1 MPSLK
6 VVAVAALRALPQSV
20 PAFEVIGA
28 PFTAWPRHG
37 RVDRLPRV
45 GKVSRSRVD
54 NRARESRERRSRMYV
69 ATRYV
74 TILPDDANY
83 PRYGGPE
90 TVVSAAGAPVA
101 CIAIF
106 PDRDIPHRARR
117 ASGRSGEPGVRLD
130 AVRVLTALSL
140 RLLDSYVS

>member
-1 MPSLK
+1 
-6 VVAVAALRALPQSV
+6 
-20 PAFEVIGA
+20 
-28 PFTAWPRHG
+28 
-37 RVDRLPRV
+37 
-45 GKVSRSRVD
+45 
-54 NRARESRERRSRMYV
+54 MYV

-106 PDRDIPHRARR
+106 PDRYTTPRQARIWTLGRAGG
-117 ASGRSGEPGVRLD
+117 SVGCRSSSN
-130 AVRVLTALSL
+130 RVKLKVT
-140 RLLDSYVS
+140 

>member
-1 MPSLK
+1 
-6 VVAVAALRALPQSV
+6 
-20 PAFEVIGA
+20 
-28 PFTAWPRHG
+28 
-37 RVDRLPRV
+37 
-45 GKVSRSRVD
+45 
-54 NRARESRERRSRMYV
+54 MYV

-106 PDRDIPHRARR
+106 PDRYTTPRPARIWTLGRA
-117 ASGRSGEPGVRLD
+117 GGFGWMPFEF
-130 AVRVLTALSL
+130 
-140 RLLDSYVS
+140 

>member
-1 MPSLK
+1 
-6 VVAVAALRALPQSV
+6 
-20 PAFEVIGA
+20 
-28 PFTAWPRHG
+28 
-37 RVDRLPRV
+37 
-45 GKVSRSRVD
+45 
-54 NRARESRERRSRMYV
+54 MYV

-101 CIAIF
+101 CVSRYS
-106 PDRDIPHRARR
+106 PTDIPHRARR
-117 ASGRSGEPGVRLD
+117 ASGRSGAPGVRLD

>member
-1 MPSLK
+1 
-6 VVAVAALRALPQSV
+6 
-20 PAFEVIGA
+20 
-28 PFTAWPRHG
+28 
-37 RVDRLPRV
+37 
-45 GKVSRSRVD
+45 
-54 NRARESRERRSRMYV
+54 MYV

-101 CIAIF
+101 CAY
-106 PDRDIPHRARR
+106 RDIPRPIYHTAPGGR
-117 ASGRSGEPGVRLD
+117 ASGRSGAPPPGVRLD